1 MFKREWKR
9 PINTVCTSG
18 TDLQYKESEYVT
30 ESITLELDSR
40 GKTENELILLP
51 AAETIIWQHH

>member
-18 TDLQYKESEYVT
+18 ADLQYKESEYVT
-30 ESITLELDSR
+30 ESITLELDSS
-40 GKTENELILLP
+40 P